1 MRDPFSILGV
11 SREASD
17 DDIKKAYR
25 KLAREN
31 HPDKFTDPAERDRA
45 SEKMKEINEAYDA
58 LTKGGAP
65 Q

>member
-1 MRDPFSILGV
+1 MRDPFSILDV

-45 SEKMKEINEAYDA
+45 SERMNTV
-58 LTKGGAP
+58 L
-65 Q
+65 